1 MARFSY
7 VVRDNA
13 GKSISG
19 AMEANDRSQV
29 AQKLRADGMLIVRI
43 IEGGAAAQKGGPDL
57 FARLTGKVGLR
68 ELAVFSKQFAA
79 MINSGLN
86 MIRCLRVLEAQ
97 TSNVYFKD
105 IIGKIRDEVS
115 AGSPLSTALAMHPKS
130 FSRLY
135 ISMIKSGEES
145 GSLDTTLNRLAV
157 HLEKEVSLRDQI
169 SAAMKYPQAIM
180 FVMIVVV
187 SFLMINVIPV
197 FARMFEGLGSALPT
211 PTKILMAI
219 SNSMRGYWYIY
230 LAIVIAIPMIKRAIE
245 NTPSGKLAFD
255 KARLRFPVF
264 GMLNK
269 KIAVARFSRTLGT
282 LLQSGVPIIT
292 ALQIVEEVAGNVVI
306 ESAIQKVRNSIKEG
320 ATIAVPLEA
329 SGVFPPMVTNMIAV
343 GEESG
348 SLDDMLNKIADF
360 YDAEVETMVKGL
372 TALLEPLMIT
382 VMGVMVGGIV
392 IALLLPLF
400 KMIEVL
406 RDMA

>member
-7 VVRDNA
+7 VVRDSG

-19 AMEANDRSQV
+19 AMEANDRNQV

-43 IEGGAAAQKGGPDL
+43 AEGGKAGEKGGPDL

-86 MIRCLRVLEAQ
+86 MIRCLRVLEQQ
-97 TSNVYFKD
+97 TNNVYFKD

-115 AGSPLSTALAMHPKS
+115 AGSPLSTALAMHQKS

-230 LAIVIAIPMIKRAIE
+230 LAIVIAIPAIKRAIE

-306 ESAIQKVRNSIKEG
+306 EAAILKVRNSIKEG